1 MSEAQVASR
10 GASLGLL
17 RQPDFLKLWLGLTGS
32 LFGMQVSGLAL
43 PLTAVILLG
52 ASASE
57 MGVLGAARWLPY
69 LLFGLFAGVF
79 LDRVRRRPVLIATHV
94 GRAVLLA
101 SVPAAAVLGVLRIE
115 QLYVVSLGVG
125 ALMIFSDAAYQS
137 MLPSLIK

>member
-1 MSEAQVASR
+1 MIQAARVPR
-10 GASLGLL
+10 WVSLGLL

-43 PLTAVILLG
+43 PLTAVLVLG

-69 LLFGLFAGVF
+69 LLVGLFAGVW

-101 SVPAAAVLGVLRIE
+101 SIPAAAVVGVLHIE
-115 QLYVVSLGVG
+115 QLYIVSFVLGG
-125 ALMIFSDAAYQS
+125 LMIFSDAAY
-137 MLPSLIK
+137 